1 MAGYY
6 AVYNDKYLMH
16 HGVKGMKWGVRRYRN
31 KNGSLTPK
39 GKRRY
44 SKFEKQAKE
53 DAAKLDTAL
62 VENHKA
68 ALNYQTSGKQYMH
81 VDEKGRPITGNIIRI
96 ANKGDDIIERKA
108 DKSLK
113 AYNSIKESMK
123 KKYDDV
129 CVKGNFDYD
138 TGKMTVEVILKKDGN
153 ELSSTVDTTFD
164 IDYPKL
170 NFLTY
175 KSS

>member
-1 MAGYY
+1 MYQ
-6 AVYNDKYLMH
+6 VYNDEYLMH

-31 KNGSLTPK
+31 KNGDLTPE

-53 DAAKLDTAL
+53 DAAKLDRAL
-62 VENHKA
+62 IENGKA
-68 ALNYQTSGKQYMH
+68 SLNYQTSGKQYMY
-81 VDEKGRPITGNIIRI
+81 VDENGKPITGNIIRI
-96 ANKGDDIIERKA
+96 ANKGDDAIERKA
-108 DKSLK
+108 DKSLT
-113 AYNSIKESMK
+113 AYNSVKESMK

-138 TGKMTVEVILKKDGN
+138 TGKMTVEVLLKKDGN
-153 ELSSTVDTTFD
+153 ELMSTIDTEFD
-164 IDYPKL
+164 VDYPQL

-175 KSS
+175 KSD

>member
-1 MAGYY
+1 MLHSTYS
-6 AVYNDKYLMH
+6 DDFLMH
-16 HGVKGMKWGVRRYRN
+16 HGVIGMKWGVRRYQN
-31 KNGSLTPK
+31 KNGSLTPE

-44 SKFEKQAKE
+44 SKFEEQ
-53 DAAKLDTAL
+53 AKLDTAL
-62 VENHKA
+62 VENKKA
-68 ALNYQTSGKQYMH
+68 SLNYETSGKQYMH
-81 VDEKGRPITGNIIRI
+81 VDENGKPTTGNIIRI

-138 TGKMTVEVILKKDGN
+138 TGKMTVKVILKKDGN
-153 ELSSTVDTTFD
+153 ELASTIDTKFD
-164 IDYPKL
+164 IDYPQL

>member
-1 MAGYY
+1 MAIIPSIM
-6 AVYNDKYLMH
+6 DECLMH
-16 HGVKGMKWGVRRYRN
+16 YGVIGMKWGVRRYQN
-31 KNGSLTPK
+31 KNGSLTPE

-44 SKFEKQAKE
+44 SKFEKHAKE

-62 VENHKA
+62 VENTKA
-68 ALNYQTSGKQYMH
+68 SLNYQTSGKQYMH
-81 VDEKGRPITGNIIRI
+81 VDENGKPITGNIIRI
-96 ANKGDDIIERKA
+96 PNKGDHIIERKA

-113 AYNSIKESMK
+113 VYNSIKESMK

-153 ELSSTVDTTFD
+153 ELVSTVDTKFD
-164 IDYPKL
+164 VDYPQL

-175 KSS
+175 KNS

>member
-1 MAGYY
+1 MLHSTYS
-6 AVYNDKYLMH
+6 DDFLMH
-16 HGVKGMKWGVRRYRN
+16 HGVIGMKWGVRRYQN
-31 KNGSLTPK
+31 KNGSLTPE

-44 SKFEKQAKE
+44 SKF
-53 DAAKLDTAL
+53 DTAL
-62 VENHKA
+62 VENKKA
-68 ALNYQTSGKQYMH
+68 SLNYETSGKQYMH
-81 VDEKGRPITGNIIRI
+81 VDENGKPTTGNIIRI

-138 TGKMTVEVILKKDGN
+138 TGKMTVKVILKKDGN
-153 ELSSTVDTTFD
+153 ELASTIDTKFD
-164 IDYPKL
+164 IDYPQL

>member
-1 MAGYY
+1 MGYY
-6 AVYNDKYLMH
+6 SVYNDECLMH
-16 HGVKGMKWGVRRYRN
+16 YGVIGMKWGVRRYQN
-31 KNGSLTPK
+31 KNGSLTPE

-44 SKFEKQAKE
+44 SKFEKRAKE

-62 VENHKA
+62 VENTKA
-68 ALNYQTSGKQYMH
+68 SLNYQTSGKQYMH
-81 VDEKGRPITGNIIRI
+81 VDEKGKPITGNIIRI
-96 ANKGDDIIERKA
+96 PNKGDDIIERKA

-113 AYNSIKESMK
+113 VYNSIKESMK

-138 TGKMTVEVILKKDGN
+138 TGKMTVKVILKKDGN
-153 ELSSTVDTTFD
+153 ELTSTLDTKFD
-164 IDYPKL
+164 VDYPQL

-175 KSS
+175 KRD

>member
-1 MAGYY
+1 MGYY
-6 AVYNDKYLMH
+6 SVYNDECLMH
-16 HGVKGMKWGVRRYRN
+16 YGVIGMKWGVRRYQN
-31 KNGSLTPK
+31 KNGSLTPE

-62 VENHKA
+62 VENAKA
-68 ALNYQTSGKQYMH
+68 SLNYQTSGKQYMH
-81 VDEKGRPITGNIIRI
+81 VDENGKPITGNIIRI

-113 AYNSIKESMK
+113 VYNSIKESMK

-138 TGKMTVEVILKKDGN
+138 TGKMTVNVILKKDGN
-153 ELSSTVDTTFD
+153 ELASTIDAKFD
-164 IDYPKL
+164 IEYPQL

-175 KSS
+175 KNI